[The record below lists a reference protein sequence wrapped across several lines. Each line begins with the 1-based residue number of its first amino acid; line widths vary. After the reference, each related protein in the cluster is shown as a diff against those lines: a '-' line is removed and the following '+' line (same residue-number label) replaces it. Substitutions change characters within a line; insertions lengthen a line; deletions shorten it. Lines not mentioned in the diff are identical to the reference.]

1 ITFEGPETEAMV
13 DKQVEMVQ
21 TALDKNPDALC
32 LAALDATALI
42 PQLEAAQAAGI
53 PVIGFDSGVDS
64 DIPVA
69 TAATDNIAAAALA
82 ADKMAELIG
91 GEGKVAVIVHDQ
103 TSRTG
108 IDRRDGFVNRIESTY
123 PDIEIVSIQYGGGD
137 HLKST
142 DLAKAILQANPDL
155 KGFFGANE
163 GSIIGVLNAVTE
175 MDMVGEI
182 VVIDLTPF
190 VVAVGALTL
199 VAFSSW
205 ERRRARQGR
214 SRLVRLELLSLA
226 PLRAALQAL
235 LTQNVVLLGTFFVVP
250 LYLQLVQGLNALE
263 TGLRMLPVSVAMLL
277 TSLGGSLLSSRLSPR
292 AIVRGG
298 FAVLVVAL
306 ATLIGAI
313 EPALEGWGFGSAMAA
328 LGVGMGLIASQLGNV
343 IQSAVDD
350 GDRSEAGGLQ
360 WTAQQLGGSLGV
372 AVIGAVVLSALAGN
386 VIAIVEDDARLAPQ
400 VREQVTTQV
409 SEGLDFVTVEQVG
422 DAGQEAGLDAAS
434 LAAVTED
441 YAEAQLVALKA
452 GLLAALG
459 LAVLALVLVRD
470 LPSGKAR
477 PPVPTS

>member
-1 ITFEGPETEAMV
+1 MQKLFKVSILLLALVMVFTLVACQQEDESGDIYIPVISKGFQHQFWQAVRLGAEQAAEDYGVTITFEGPESEAMV

-91 GEGKVAVIVHDQ
+91 GAGKVAVIVHDQ

-175 MDMVGEI
+175 MDMVGQI
-182 VVIDLTPF
+182 VVIGYDSGSQQMQAIREGLE
-190 VVAVGALTL
+190 AGAI
-199 VAFSSW
+199 
-205 ERRRARQGR
+205 
-214 SRLVRLELLSLA
+214 
-226 PLRAALQAL
+226 
-235 LTQNVVLLGTFFVVP
+235 TQNPVGIGYRCVEAAVKVLNGETVDENIDTGFFW
-250 LYLQLVQGLNALE
+250 YDASNIDDAEIQ
-263 TGLRMLPVSVAMLL
+263 
-277 TSLGGSLLSSRLSPR
+277 
-292 AIVRGG
+292 
-298 FAVLVVAL
+298 AVLY
-306 ATLIGAI
+306 
-313 EPALEGWGFGSAMAA
+313 E
-328 LGVGMGLIASQLGNV
+328 
-343 IQSAVDD
+343 
-350 GDRSEAGGLQ
+350 
-360 WTAQQLGGSLGV
+360 
-372 AVIGAVVLSALAGN
+372 
-386 VIAIVEDDARLAPQ
+386 
-400 VREQVTTQV
+400 
-409 SEGLDFVTVEQVG
+409 
-422 DAGQEAGLDAAS
+422 
-434 LAAVTED
+434 
-441 YAEAQLVALKA
+441 
-452 GLLAALG
+452 
-459 LAVLALVLVRD
+459 
-470 LPSGKAR
+470 
-477 PPVPTS
+477 